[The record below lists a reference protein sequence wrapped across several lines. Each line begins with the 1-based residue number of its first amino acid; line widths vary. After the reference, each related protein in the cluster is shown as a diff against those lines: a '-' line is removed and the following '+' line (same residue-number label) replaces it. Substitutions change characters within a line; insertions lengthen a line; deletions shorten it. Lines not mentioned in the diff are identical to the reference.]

1 MADGEGSSEQDDVSF
16 LRTEDMVIL
25 SCTATGERVC
35 LAAEGFGNRTCFLE
49 NIADKNNP
57 PNLSQGV
64 FVIEQALSVRALQ
77 ELVTAAA
84 SEEGSAAVGKGTGSG
99 HRTLLY
105 GNAVLLY
112 HQNSMMY
119 LACLST
125 SSSKDKLAFD
135 VGLQEHSKGESC
147 WWTIHPA
154 SKQRSEGEKVR
165 VGDDLILVSVAT
177 ERYLQATR
185 EDEQSIVNASFH
197 VTHWSVLPF
206 GTGLSRLKFVACVFG
221 GEVLRFFHGGDECLS
236 IPSTWSDQPGQN
248 IVVYEGGSVTSQAR
262 SLWRLELARTKW
274 SGGYIN
280 WFHPMRIRHI
290 TTGRYLGINEQNELV
305 LLPRDEATVAATAF
319 YLREEKD
326 DNKVIL
332 EDKDL
337 EVIGTPLIKY
347 GDSTVIVQHIETG
360 LWLSYRA
367 FEIKKKGVGKVEVKQ
382 ATLHEEGKM
391 DDGLVFYRS
400 QEEESRTAR
409 VIRKCSHLFNIF
421 IKGLDCIQQ
430 SRRHS
435 ILLRTVNLK
444 EMISCLED
452 LINYFAYPEDDL
464 EHEERQVC
472 LRALRNRQDLFQEE
486 GILNLILDAIDKIT
500 VITSQGYMVALAGE
514 EAGQDWEI
522 ISGYLYQLLA
532 AVIKGNHTNC
542 SQFANSH
549 RLNWLFS
556 RLGSAGEGTG
566 MLDVLHCV
574 LIDSPEALNVMKEE
588 HIKVI
593 IALLEKYGRDPKVL
607 DVLRS
612 LCIGNGTAVRSS
624 QNNICD
630 YLLPGRNLLL
640 QTQLVDHVSSA
651 RPNIFVGHVEGSAMY
666 QRFYYEVTL
675 DHIEQVS
682 HLNPHLRLGWAN
694 TKGYVSFP
702 GGGEKWGGNGVG
714 DDLYSYGFDG
724 SYLWTGGRY
733 TLVNPQDSEPPIK
746 KGDVVGCALDLTVPI
761 ITFYI
766 NGRQVNGAFTGFN
779 LDGMFFPV
787 VSASAKLSARFL
799 LGGEHGRLKYPPPEG
814 YSPVSECLL
823 PFQTLTID
831 PCFYFGEQHKATLA
845 GPLLIQDD
853 VAFVPK
859 PVDTS
864 SIQLPGYIEQVRDKL
879 AENIHE
885 MWAMNKIEQGWTYSE
900 RRDDLRLHHP
910 CLTSFEK
917 LPPNEKRYDATLALQ
932 TLKTVLALGYH
943 ITLDKPPSRI
953 RSVRL
958 PNDPFL
964 QSNGYKP
971 APLDLSQVSL
981 TPKLEEL
988 VYQLAENTHN
998 IWARERIQQGW
1009 TYGLNEDPDMH
1020 RSPHLVSYA
1029 NVDEAIKK
1037 ANMDTASETIR
1048 TLLVYG
1054 YILEAPTGDQ
1064 AEAAAAAEEA
1074 AKKGVANRTYRL
1086 EKTNAVTSGK
1096 WYFEME
1102 VLTTG
1107 PMRVG
1112 WMETSSPPNIELGS
1126 DDKSWAFD
1134 GYHHQKHFS
1143 GYCESYGRKVQAGDV
1158 IGVMLDLHDKGISF
1172 SLNGELMMDA
1182 SGSETAFSDVQG
1194 EAFVPALTL
1203 GVGQKAHLV
1212 FGHDIN
1218 QLKFFTTYGLQEGYE
1233 PFCVNMERPVT
1244 FWYTKDQPIFENND
1258 DLPDSTIDV
1267 TRIPAGSETP
1277 PCLKIASKMFEQCE
1291 KANWEFLRLS
1301 LPVVCD
1307 QEFIE
1312 EDEKAARWEEVKN
1325 RQSRIHHGDLQP
1337 PSALQS
1343 SLVDTGFSLSDI
1355 KELHYTN
1362 EEGVEADEGLAP
1374 KEPGKTTPEPAAQA
1388 PEGGGEDIPPEPSER
1403 KKRGKSPFRFF
1414 SKKRDASSERARSK
1428 GRTPEPSGNT
1438 LEVPHGAKKTRSPS
1452 VRLSN
1457 AADGKLIPPAIPER
1471 QGAGEE
1477 IREEDLFDPECLKLM
1492 NEYFYGVRIFPGQDP
1507 AHVYIGWVTTQY
1519 HIHDTAFDQSK
1530 VRSVIVQEYTEEGL
1544 VQSAVERHSCYMF
1557 RADELHA
1564 EVTSEAGGKG
1574 ASQGMFIGC
1583 FIDTSTGFITLQ
1595 CDGKDTRHKYRMEPG
1610 TKLFPGVFLEPT
1622 SKEVLQIELGRTPT
1636 TLPLSAAVL
1645 QNSDKHV
1652 VPQMPPRLRVQILKA
1667 NQWSRVP
1674 NINLRIHAL
1683 KLSDI
1688 RGWSM
1693 LAEDAVPMLALHIP
1707 EEDRCIDILEL
1718 IEYEKLLS
1726 FHAQSLALYCAVCYQ
1741 SNYRAAHT
1749 LCSHVDQKQLLYAMQ
1764 NEYMSGPLRM
1774 GFYNLLISLHL
1785 ESFANTMEVT
1795 QNEFIVPLSPNLKEM
1810 YQDETVGNSMSITH
1824 TESVRPI
1831 MSMSDISQSGAI
1843 ETASIHSMLASPIP
1857 HEIHHHSTNI
1867 ETIKG
1872 LASPYFPLDVA
1883 REFVMTALG
1892 DAVKTNQV
1900 HNRDPI
1906 GGSNENLFVPLLKLV
1921 DKLLLV
1927 GILQDEDILK
1937 LLIMIDPQTWDPEF
1951 DVEGKDADRK
1961 GLLQMKIAE
1970 GVKLQLCYVLHHLLD
1985 IQKRH
1990 RVENIISFA
1999 MDYVGEIQQDQLRR
2013 YIEIKQSDLPS
2024 SVAAKK
2030 TREFRCPPREQ
2041 MNAILGFK
2049 NWTDEELE
2057 ESPCCE
2063 ELRNKLIEFH
2073 DYLMSR
2079 AKIPGGGEEEGG
2091 SEETTADDSKGV
2103 VSKVLSILSGSKEE
2117 APEAPPAEPAELDC
2131 PDKFKKVLV
2140 ETIVWWAAETFIETP
2155 VLIREMFSL
2164 LLRQY
2169 NSVGELMTALEKTYV
2184 ISSQTSKDVGT
2195 LWLCLSK
2202 VRALLP
2208 VQMSQEEEELMR
2220 ELLWTLVNNHLF
2232 FQHPDLIR
2240 ILCVH
2245 ENVMAVMMNTLGR
2258 RAQAQ
2263 SETQVAEGEAAQAKE
2278 KDTSHE
2284 MVVGCCKFLCYFC
2297 RSGHQNQKA
2306 MFEHLPFLLENSN
2319 ILLSRPSLRGTT
2331 PLDVAYSSLMDNTEL
2346 ALALR
2351 EHHLEKIAVYLSRCG
2366 LQSNSELV
2374 ERGYPDLGWDPVEGE
2389 RYLDFLRFCVW
2400 VGGESVEENANLVIR
2415 LLIRRP
2421 ECLGPALRG
2430 EGEGLLCAIIDAN
2443 KMSER
2448 IAAQRLGAEAEG
2460 AVPIDHPMPAGDDD
2474 EDYIDTGAAILN
2486 FYCTLVDLMG
2496 RCAPEA
2502 NVIAQGKNDSLR
2514 ARAIL
2519 RSLVPLEDLQGVLSL
2534 RFTLSNTAADEGRSD
2549 IPPGLIPAHKQSVV
2563 LFLERVYGMD
2573 NKDLFFSLL
2582 EDAFLPDL
2590 RAATML
2596 DKSDG
2601 SESEMGLA
2609 LNRYIGNSILPA
2621 LISHSSFYSEAEQH
2635 APLLD
2640 ATLHT
2645 VYRLSKCKI
2654 LTKGQREA
2662 VSDFLIALTREMQPA
2677 MLLPLLRKLTIDVS
2691 KLSEYTT
2698 VALRLLTLHY
2708 ERCSK
2713 YYNTSSNTPGTA
2725 SEEEKRLTMILFT
2738 NIFDS
2743 LAKMEYDPELFSK
2756 ALPCLSAIGCSLP
2769 PDYSLTHGYEDELY
2783 NTSSCAEGPYNPMPI
2798 DTTGVELS
2806 TDIATL
2812 LDKFSEHYHDAWAS
2826 RKLEN
2831 GWSYSDTY
2839 TFEEK
2844 GHPRLKPYL
2853 MLSDYERERYKEPV
2867 RDALKAL
2874 LAINWNIE
2882 YESMESSNSSAREQ
2896 IHRQDTT
2903 DIYNYNP
2910 QPVDMTNLTL
2920 SREMQNMAERLAENA
2935 HDIWAKRKKDEL
2947 EACGGGFPPQMVPY
2961 DMLTEKEK
2969 RKDRFRSVELL
2980 KYLQFM
2986 GYRLCRS
2993 HGSGDD
2999 GGAAAGAVE
3008 RRFAY
3013 SLLGK
3018 LLQYLDCAAINMKL
3032 LKPSSSLSRRSSFK
3046 TSTKDVKFF
3055 SKVVLPFMEKYFS
3068 TNRNYFL
3075 AVALTTNMVGAASLK
3090 EKEMVASLFCK
3101 LANLMRLKL
3110 VCFGS
3115 DTKVT
3120 VKCLQV
3126 IVRAVDA
3133 KTLTKNL
3140 PEFVRT
3146 SMLTFFNNA
3155 AVDLEYCIHCLQEG
3169 KYAYIRGTHLKT
3181 SASLNYV
3188 QTVLLPVLTSL
3199 FDHTA
3204 ACEFGQ
3210 DLLLDEIQ
3218 VACYKILAALYQLGT
3233 DLSLDGGK
3241 TFMKKEIDR
3250 HRPAIGN
3257 ALGAFAATFP
3267 VAYLEPMMNKNNPWS
3282 IHNRIA
3288 DQSLEAQEI
3297 IVKMETA
3304 IPSLETL
3311 IKEVEKFVD
3320 EEGKHSDMPHIID
3333 VILPMLCSYLPFWWN
3348 QGPDNVNPSEGNH
3361 VTGVTCEHMNQLLR
3375 LVLRLIMY
3383 HVGVENAPWM
3393 TRIAGYTQQ
3402 IIINSSEE
3410 LLRDP
3415 YLPLAERV
3423 YKRTEH
3429 MYNKEENLRSFL
3441 KSSTEDTSQVE
3452 GQLQEEWQL
3461 LTRDIYAFYPLLI
3474 KYVDQQ
3480 RNQWLKNSVPEAED
3494 VYNRVAS
3501 IFHIWS
3507 NSQYFRREE
3516 TNFISQNE
3524 IDNMTLIMPTGSTRN
3539 RNAAMAETSGGGGGG
3554 GGGKVKQ
3561 AGPPPYMPKKKKRAG
3576 GKKISKEKELAS
3588 SLMVACLKRLLPVG
3602 LNLFAGK
3609 EQELVQHCK
3618 EKFLAK
3624 VNEAEIF
3631 DFAKT
3636 QLTLPDRI
3644 DPSDAMN
3651 WQHIL
3656 YSRLGGGR
3664 VPREEDEDKKIV
3676 PTVDDTVE
3684 RIVAMAKVLY
3694 GLHIACTPP
3703 ASRSGW
3709 RKLLSFARKRAAIAC
3724 LRSVPFYNIR
3734 RHRAVNLFLRTYREF
3749 WLSDENVGQEV
3760 VIEDLTQSFEE
3771 AESKKKEAEEDEGKP
3786 DQLTQ
3791 LVTTFSRKAT
3801 TEHSGVL
3808 ADDPLYMS
3816 YAEIM
3821 AKSCGEEEEEGGDEE
3836 GGEEEGGNEDPAAAI
3851 NEQELEKQKLLFHQ
3865 ARLSNR
3871 GVAEMVLLHIS
3882 ASRGQPGDMVMRT
3895 LELGIS
3901 ILRGGNVDI
3910 QATML
3915 NYLKEKKDASFF
3927 LSIAGLM
3934 NSCSVLDLDAFERN
3948 TKAEGLGVG
3957 ADGCAGEKNMHD
3969 AEFTCALF
3977 RFIQLTCEG
3986 HNLDWQNYLRTQA
3999 GNTTT
4004 VNVINCTVDY
4014 LLRLQE
4020 SIMDF
4025 YWHYSSKEIID
4036 PAGKTNFFKA
4046 IGVASQVF
4054 NTLTEV
4060 IQGPCVGNQQTLAHS
4075 RLWDAVGGF
4084 LFLFAHMQDKLS
4096 KHSCQV
4102 DLLKELLNLQ
4112 KDMVIMMLSMLEGNV
4127 VNGTI
4132 GKQMV
4137 DTLVESASNVE
4148 MIVRFFNLF
4157 LRLKEVTSSASFQE
4171 LDINKDGTVTPKEF
4185 KEKMEQQKNY
4195 TTEEINFLLM
4205 CCDTNHD
4212 GKIDY
4217 VEFTERFH
4225 NPAKDIGF
4233 NLAVLLTNL
4242 SEHMPND
4249 PRLARFL
4256 ETAGS
4261 VLNYFEPFLG
4271 RIEIMGSSKRI
4282 ERVYFEIKEENIDQW
4297 EKPQIKDSKR
4307 NFFFDVVTEGD
4318 KEKLE
4323 AFVNFC
4329 EDAIF
4334 EMQHAAA
4341 LMEEEDDA
4349 MAKKAAADGLKY
4361 LSEEE
4366 EEKTGMDLIKSKIS
4380 GVKDHILEGLSVFAP
4395 SNVKKKIKEMKQMSS
4410 SELAVGFC
4418 KLLFLLMYHSAFG
4431 VCYVLHKVWI
4441 AIMGLMQG
4449 PPTEK
4454 GAAKEEEKS
4463 GPLVPLAIPALP
4475 EPEAEAPPPEE
4486 EEPKA
4491 EEEAGT
4497 GAIPLDMLGDEKV
4510 KPILDA
4516 VIDLK
4521 KEEVTIEEAFA
4532 ATKVGEKKEVESAQ
4546 AAAMEEAEAEPSAAA
4561 AEPPPVAQE
4570 SLGASI
4576 KTSQPSLP
4584 STSTPV
4590 ISVSSHHASKVSNPS
4605 AALPS
4610 NAPMKGHKLSPSK
4623 SKDHITSSHPASLP
4637 YPSGCPPIP
4646 EHSAVASF
4654 QSAED
4659 TVRSA
4664 SIAGQVR
4671 KSQTLPSMA
4680 TDSAKKIS
4688 HTSSVSH
4695 SISYPVP
4702 SRHTKGEDSSTSD
4715 NDKKLSRA
4723 SLSSTHSSSSLHTPV
4738 VGISTSA
4745 SAPPSSSVHEM
4756 ASSKT
4761 SSPAPHKPIS
4771 SSFTSSSYV
4780 DLRSDSSGLI
4790 SSSASHIGSPLSSS
4804 PGLTVMPSSSSM
4816 ILSSTSEVNV
4826 TEYPSPSIP
4835 HSHSSPVVTK
4845 IISPEHLAISSSK
4858 STTPVTS
4865 TITIQSSIS
4874 SQSLQPSSHYAGHSI
4889 SGHYSL
4895 TRSQTDPSSI
4905 SLLSFSD
4912 HSTPSTVLISDH
4924 LMTADDPAAS
4934 DIHPFEAMAAHHLIA
4949 SQSMESHLTTSE
4961 LTSSDSF
4968 FMGSPTMSHSQS
4980 SLLDSHLFTSPSA
4993 PQDTSLLN
5001 PGLIDASQLTPSPPT
5016 PTQPHPPDIPPQ
5028 PPTPEPQPI
5037 LNPPTTPE
5045 KRILQKVVCF
5055 MVDLSGYNKRIVS
5068 LLARNFYNLKYAAL
5082 VLAFCINFILLFF
5095 KATAI
5100 ESDEEEEEETAS
5112 SPFDFGS
5119 GDLLGSGD
5127 DAVLGDDA
5135 AEDLGSGNFTLE
5147 DDGEEE
5153 EEDEEETEEWIHMD
5167 DRYFYLVH
5175 ILRIFSVTHSIV
5187 ATCMLLAYYNLKIPL
5202 VIFKRE
5208 KEVARRLE
5216 FDGVYVAEQPED
5228 DDIKAHWDKLVI
5240 SAKSFPNNYWDKFV
5254 KKKVREKY
5262 SETYDFDA
5270 ISNLLGMETTM
5281 SFKHEEASTGIV
5293 GYLTSVDWRYQLWK
5307 AGVTITDNQFLYNLW
5322 YLTFSLLGNINYFF
5336 FAAHLLDVAVSIPSL
5351 KTILQ
5356 SVTHNGKQLIL
5367 TCMLLTITVYLY
5379 TVIAFNFFR
5388 KFYVSEEDEVVD
5400 QKCHDMLTCFTFHLY
5415 KGVRAGG
5422 GIGDEIE
5429 APDGDEYELY
5439 RIIFDITFFF
5449 FIIVILLA
5457 IIQGLIIDAFGELR
5471 DQLESVKE
5479 NLESNCFICGIGSD
5493 YFDAVPHGFDMH
5505 VLKEHNLANYMF
5517 FLMHLINKDET
5528 EYTGQ
5533 ETYVWNMYQQRCWDF
5548 FPVGDCFRK
5557 QYEEEL
5563 SGGGS
5568 SS

>member
-3554 GGGKVKQ
+3554 GGGKVK
-3561 AGPPPYMPKKKKRAG
+3561 KKKKRAG

-3694 GLHIACTPP
+3694 GLHIIDHPSTMKEVW
-3703 ASRSGW
+3703 RSVV
-3709 RKLLSFARKRAAIAC
+3709 SMQRKRAILAC
-3724 LRSVPFYNIR
+3724 FRQTSLHMMP

-4148 MIVRFFNLF
+4148 LILRYFDMF
-4157 LRLKEVTSSASFQE
+4157 LKLRDLTSSTTFQE

-4491 EEEAGT
+4491 EEEPEPEPA
-4497 GAIPLDMLGDEKV
+4497 P
-4510 KPILDA
+4510 
-4516 VIDLK
+4516 
-4521 KEEVTIEEAFA
+4521 EEET
-4532 ATKVGEKKEVESAQ
+4532 VGEKKEVESAQ

-4561 AEPPPVAQE
+4561 AEPPPVAQ
-4570 SLGASI
+4570 
-4576 KTSQPSLP
+4576 
-4584 STSTPV
+4584 
-4590 ISVSSHHASKVSNPS
+4590 
-4605 AALPS
+4605 
-4610 NAPMKGHKLSPSK
+4610 
-4623 SKDHITSSHPASLP
+4623 
-4637 YPSGCPPIP
+4637 
-4646 EHSAVASF
+4646 
-4654 QSAED
+4654 
-4659 TVRSA
+4659 
-4664 SIAGQVR
+4664 
-4671 KSQTLPSMA
+4671 
-4680 TDSAKKIS
+4680 
-4688 HTSSVSH
+4688 
-4695 SISYPVP
+4695 
-4702 SRHTKGEDSSTSD
+4702 
-4715 NDKKLSRA
+4715 
-4723 SLSSTHSSSSLHTPV
+4723 
-4738 VGISTSA
+4738 
-4745 SAPPSSSVHEM
+4745 
-4756 ASSKT
+4756 
-4761 SSPAPHKPIS
+4761 
-4771 SSFTSSSYV
+4771 
-4780 DLRSDSSGLI
+4780 
-4790 SSSASHIGSPLSSS
+4790 
-4804 PGLTVMPSSSSM
+4804 
-4816 ILSSTSEVNV
+4816 
-4826 TEYPSPSIP
+4826 
-4835 HSHSSPVVTK
+4835 
-4845 IISPEHLAISSSK
+4845 
-4858 STTPVTS
+4858 
-4865 TITIQSSIS
+4865 
-4874 SQSLQPSSHYAGHSI
+4874 
-4889 SGHYSL
+4889 
-4895 TRSQTDPSSI
+4895 
-4905 SLLSFSD
+4905 
-4912 HSTPSTVLISDH
+4912 
-4924 LMTADDPAAS
+4924 
-4934 DIHPFEAMAAHHLIA
+4934 
-4949 SQSMESHLTTSE
+4949 
-4961 LTSSDSF
+4961 
-4968 FMGSPTMSHSQS
+4968 
-4980 SLLDSHLFTSPSA
+4980 
-4993 PQDTSLLN
+4993 
-5001 PGLIDASQLTPSPPT
+5001 
-5016 PTQPHPPDIPPQ
+5016 
-5028 PPTPEPQPI
+5028 
-5037 LNPPTTPE
+5037 
-5045 KRILQKVVCF
+5045 
-5055 MVDLSGYNKRIVS
+5055 VDLSGYNKRIVS

>member
-1 MADGEGSSEQDDVSF
+1 MADSEGSSEQDDVSF
-16 LRTEDMVIL
+16 LRTEDMVCL
-25 SCTATGERVC
+25 SSTAIGERVC

-57 PNLSQGV
+57 PDLCQGV
-64 FVIEQALSVRALQ
+64 FLIEQALSVRALQ

-84 SEEGSAAVGKGTGSG
+84 SEEEQGTVGKGTGSG

-105 GNAVLLY
+105 GNAVLLR
-112 HQNSMMY
+112 HMNSMMY

-125 SSSKDKLAFD
+125 SSSRDKLAFD
-135 VGLQEHSKGESC
+135 VGLQEHSMGESC

-274 SGGYIN
+274 AGGYIN

-305 LLPRDEATVAATAF
+305 LLHRDEATLAATSF

-337 EVIGTPLIKY
+337 EVIGVPLIKY
-347 GDSTVIVQHIETG
+347 GDSTVIVQHVETG
-360 LWLSYRA
+360 LWLSYKA
-367 FEIKKKGVGKVEVKQ
+367 FEIKKKGVGKVEIKQ
-382 ATLHEEGKM
+382 ATLQEEGKM

-400 QEEESRTAR
+400 QEEESRTGR
-409 VIRKCSHLFNIF
+409 VIRKCSHLFNTF
-421 IKGLDCIQQ
+421 IKGLDSIQT
-430 SRRHS
+430 SRRIS
-435 ILLRTVNLK
+435 ILLKMVSLK
-444 EMISCLED
+444 EMIHCLED

-464 EHEERQVC
+464 EHNERQVA

-500 VITSQGYMVALAGE
+500 VITGQGFMVALAGE
-514 EAGQDWEI
+514 EAGMDWDV

-607 DVLRS
+607 DVLCS
-612 LCIGNGTAVRSS
+612 LCVGNGTAVRSS

-651 RPNIFVGHVEGSAMY
+651 RPNIFVGQVEGSAIY
-666 QRFYYEVTL
+666 QRWYYEVTL
-675 DHIEQVS
+675 DHIEQSS
-682 HLNPHLRLGWAN
+682 HLPPHLRIGWAN
-694 TKGYVSFP
+694 TKGYVSYP

-724 SYLWTGGRY
+724 SFLWTGGRY
-733 TLVNPQDSEPPIK
+733 TLVNPIDSVPFIK
-746 KGDVVGCALDLTVPI
+746 KGDVIGCALDLTVPI
-761 ITFYI
+761 ITFYV

-799 LGGEHGRLKYPPPEG
+799 LGGEHGRLKYPPPDG
-814 YSPVSECLL
+814 HSPVSECLL
-823 PFQTLTID
+823 PFQTLAID
-831 PCFYFGEQHKATLA
+831 PCFYFGEQHKGTLA
-845 GPLLIQDD
+845 GPLPIQDD
-853 VAFVPK
+853 LVFVPK
-859 PVDTS
+859 PVDTT

-917 LPPNEKRYDATLALQ
+917 LPPSEKRYDATLALQ

-958 PNDPFL
+958 SNDPFL

-971 APLDLSQVSL
+971 QPLDLSQVSL

-988 VYQLAENTHN
+988 VDELAQNTHN
-998 IWARERIQQGW
+998 IWAKERILQGW
-1009 TYGLNEDPDMH
+1009 TYGLNEDPEMR
-1020 RSPHLVSYA
+1020 RSPHLVSYL
-1029 NVDEAIKK
+1029 NVDDAIKK
-1037 ANMDTASETIR
+1037 ANRDTASETIR

-1054 YILEAPTGDQ
+1054 YLLEAPTGEQ
-1064 AEAAAAAEEA
+1064 AEGTAAAEGD
-1074 AKKGVANRTYRL
+1074 KQGMGHRTYRL
-1086 EKTNAVTSGK
+1086 EKPNAVTSGK

-1102 VLTTG
+1102 VLTSG
-1107 PMRVG
+1107 PMRIG
-1112 WMETSSPPNIELGS
+1112 WVEVSSQPGKELGS

-1134 GYHHQKHFS
+1134 GFRHTKNHL
-1143 GYCESYGRKVQAGDV
+1143 GVTESYGRRIHIGDIV
-1158 IGVMLDLHDKGISF
+1158 GVMLDLHDRTISF

-1182 SGSETAFSDVQG
+1182 SGSETAFNEVQG
-1194 EAFVPALTL
+1194 EAFVPACTL
-1203 GVGQKAHLV
+1203 GVGQRAHMV
-1212 FGHDIN
+1212 FGQDIN
-1218 QLKFFTTYGLQEGYE
+1218 HLKFFTTYGLQEGYE

-1258 DLPDSTIDV
+1258 DFHDSTIEV

-1277 PCLKIASKMFEQCE
+1277 PCLKISSKMFEQCE

-1301 LPVVCD
+1301 LPVVCED
-1307 QEFIE
+1307 VFIE
-1312 EDEKAARWEEVKN
+1312 EEEKAQRWMEVRK
-1325 RQSRIHHGDLQP
+1325 RQHTLKHGEVQP
-1337 PSALQS
+1337 SIAFQS

-1355 KELHYTN
+1355 KELHYSN
-1362 EEGVEADEGLAP
+1362 EEGVEADEGMAKKAIAEEKP
-1374 KEPGKTTPEPAAQA
+1374 KIDSAGKLTTEAAT
-1388 PEGGGEDIPPEPSER
+1388 EGGEEAPAESNDR

-1414 SKKRDASSERARSK
+1414 SKKRDASGDRARSK
-1428 GRTPEPSGNT
+1428 GRTPEPSGSN
-1438 LEVPHGAKKTRSPS
+1438 LDVPRPPRKNRSPS
-1452 VRLSN
+1452 VRV
-1457 AADGKLIPPAIPER
+1457 AQGGEGKLMPPAIPER
-1471 QGAGEE
+1471 QQTVTEE
-1477 IREEDLFDPECLKLM
+1477 VREEEMFDSECLKLM

-1519 HIHDTAFDQSK
+1519 HIHDTTFDQSK
-1530 VRSVIVQEYTEEGL
+1530 VRSVIVQEYTEEGHI
-1544 VQSAVERHSCYMF
+1544 QSAVERHSCYMF

-1564 EVTSEAGGKG
+1564 EVTSDTGGKG

-1583 FIDTSTGFITLQ
+1583 FIDTATGFITLQ

-1622 SKEVLQIELGRTPT
+1622 SKETLQIELGRTPT

-1652 VPQMPPRLRVQILKA
+1652 IPQMPPRLKVQILKPH
-1667 NQWSRVP
+1667 QWSRVP
-1674 NINLRIHAL
+1674 NTSLKIHAL

-1718 IEYEKLLS
+1718 IEYDKLLS
-1726 FHAQSLALYCAVCYQ
+1726 FHSHTLALYCAVCYQ

-1764 NEYMSGPLRM
+1764 SEYMSGPLRM

-1795 QNEFIVPLSPNLKEM
+1795 QNEFIVPLRPELKEIYAQEEM
-1810 YQDETVGNSMSITH
+1810 GNSMSATH
-1824 TESVRPI
+1824 TESVRPL
-1831 MSMSDISQSGAI
+1831 MSMSDI
-1843 ETASIHSMLASPIP
+1843 
-1857 HEIHHHSTNI
+1857 STNI

-1872 LASPYFPLDVA
+1872 LSSPHFPLDVA
-1883 REFVMTALG
+1883 REFVMCALSE
-1892 DAVKTNQV
+1892 AVKTNQV

-1927 GILQDEDILK
+1927 GILQDDDITK
-1937 LLIMIDPQTWDPEF
+1937 LLIMIDPRTWDP
-1951 DVEGKDADRK
+1951 DYDAEGKDENRK
-1961 GLLQMKIAE
+1961 GLVDMEIAE

-1985 IQKRH
+1985 LQKRH
-1990 RVENIISFA
+1990 RVESLIAFA
-1999 MDYVGEIQQDQLRR
+1999 HDYVGEVQQDQLRR

-2049 NWTDEELE
+2049 NLNDEELE
-2057 ESPCCE
+2057 ETPCGE
-2063 ELRNKLIEFH
+2063 DLRKKLLDYH
-2073 DYLMSR
+2073 DRLMTK
-2079 AKIPGGGEEEGG
+2079 AKIPAGPEEEGDA
-2091 SEETTADDSKGV
+2091 EESPSPESKGV
-2103 VSKVLSILSGSKEE
+2103 VSKFVMILGGQKEE
-2117 APEAPPAEPAELDC
+2117 VTEEVVAAEPEVLD
-2131 PDKFKKVLV
+2131 PADKFKKVLV
-2140 ETIVWWAAETFIETP
+2140 DTIVRWASESFIETP

-2164 LLRQY
+2164 LVRQY
-2169 NSVGELMTALEKTYV
+2169 NSIGEMMAALEKTYV
-2184 ISSQTSKDVGT
+2184 ISSNTKKDVET

-2208 VQMSQEEEELMR
+2208 VQMSQEEEALMR
-2220 ELLWTLVNNHLF
+2220 ELLWTLVNNHIF

-2258 RAQAQ
+2258 RAQAAG
-2263 SETQVAEGEAAQAKE
+2263 ETQTQEGEVTQTKE

-2284 MVVGCCKFLCYFC
+2284 MVVACCKFLCYFC
-2297 RSGHQNQKA
+2297 RTGRQNQKA
-2306 MFEHLPFLLENSN
+2306 MFDHLPFLLENSY
-2319 ILLSRPSLRGTT
+2319 ILLSRPSLRGST

-2374 ERGYPDLGWDPVEGE
+2374 EKGYPDLGWDPVEGE

-2430 EGEGLLCAIIDAN
+2430 EGEGLLRAIMDAN

-2474 EDYIDTGAAILN
+2474 EDYIDTGAAILA

-2534 RFTLSNTAADEGRSD
+2534 RFTLSNTAAEEGRSD
-2549 IPPGLIPAHKQSVV
+2549 IPPGLIPAHKQSIV

-2573 NKDLFFSLL
+2573 DKELFFSLL
-2582 EDAFLPDL
+2582 EHAFLLDL
-2590 RAATML
+2590 RAATSL

-2621 LISHSSFYSEAEQH
+2621 LIKHSNFYSEADQH

-2654 LTKGQREA
+2654 LTKGQREG
-2662 VSDFLIALTREMQPA
+2662 VSDFLVALTREMQPA
-2677 MLLPLLRKLTIDVS
+2677 ALLPLLRKLTIDVS

-2708 ERCSK
+2708 ERCGK
-2713 YYNTSSNTPGTA
+2713 YYGTSSNTPGTA
-2725 SEEEKRLTMILFT
+2725 SEEEKRLTMMLFT

-2756 ALPCLSAIGCSLP
+2756 ALPCLSAIGCALP
-2769 PDYSLTHGYEDELY
+2769 PDYSLTHGHEEELY
-2783 NTSSCAEGPYNPMPI
+2783 NTSSCSEGPYKPTPI
-2798 DTTGVELS
+2798 DTTDVHLDE
-2806 TDIATL
+2806 DIQDL
-2812 LDKFSEHYHDAWAS
+2812 IKKFSEHYHDAWAS
-2826 RKLEN
+2826 RKLES
-2831 GWSYSDTY
+2831 GWSYGETWSG
-2839 TFEEK
+2839 EEK
-2844 GHPRLKPYL
+2844 LHPRLKPFN
-2853 MLSDYERERYKEPV
+2853 MLSDYERERYREPV
-2867 RDALKAL
+2867 RDAIKAL
-2874 LAINWNIE
+2874 LAIKWKIE
-2882 YESMESSNSSAREQ
+2882 YESEGVSTSGREQ
-2896 IHRQDTT
+2896 LHRQDTS
-2903 DIYNYNP
+2903 DLYNYNP

-2935 HDIWAKRKKDEL
+2935 HDIWAKRKKEEV
-2947 EACGGGFPPQMVPY
+2947 EACGGGIHPQMVPY

-2986 GYRLCRS
+2986 GYKLTRG
-2993 HGSGDD
+2993 HGDGEDP
-2999 GGAAAGAVE
+2999 GGASGAVE

-3013 SLLGK
+3013 SLLEK
-3018 LLQYLDCAAINMKL
+3018 LLQYLDSAAVNMKL
-3032 LKPSSSLSRRSSFK
+3032 LKPSTNYSRRSSFK

-3055 SKVVLPFMEKYFS
+3055 SKVVLPLMEKYFS

-3075 AVALTTNMVGAASLK
+3075 AVAMTNNMVGSASLK

-3101 LANLMRLKL
+3101 LANLMRTKST
-3110 VCFGS
+3110 CIGS

-3126 IVRAVDA
+3126 IVRSVDA
-3133 KTLTKNL
+3133 KTLAKSL
-3140 PEFVRT
+3140 PEFIRT

-3155 AVDLEYCIHCLQEG
+3155 AIDMEHCIQCLQEG

-3181 SASLNYV
+3181 SASLNYI

-3233 DLSLDGGK
+3233 DLTLDSGK
-3241 TFMKKEIDR
+3241 TFMKKELDR
-3250 HRPAIGN
+3250 HRPSIGN
-3257 ALGAFAATFP
+3257 CLGAFAATFP
-3267 VAYLEPMMNKNNPWS
+3267 VAFLEPMMNKNNPWS

-3297 IVKMETA
+3297 ISKMDTA
-3304 IPSLETL
+3304 MPNLEAVL
-3311 IKEVEKFVD
+3311 KQVEKFV
-3320 EEGKHSDMPHIID
+3320 EEESKHSDHPYIID

-3361 VTGVTCEHMNQLLR
+3361 VSMVTCEHMNQLLR

-3383 HVGVENAPWM
+3383 NVGVENAPWM

-3415 YLPLAERV
+3415 YLPLADRV
-3423 YKRTEH
+3423 HKRADY
-3429 MYNKEENLRSFL
+3429 MFNKEENLRSFL
-3441 KSSTEDTSQVE
+3441 KSTTEDTSQVE
-3452 GQLQEEWQL
+3452 SQLQEEWQL

-3474 KYVDQQ
+3474 KYVDQH
-3480 RNQWLKNSVPEAED
+3480 RNYWLKNGVPEAED
-3494 VYNRVAS
+3494 VYNRVAQ

-3524 IDNMTLIMPTGSTRN
+3524 IDNMTLIMPTTSSRN
-3539 RNAAMAETSGGGGGG
+3539 RQATAPDPVGNT
-3554 GGGKVKQ
+3554 GGKVKQ
-3561 AGPPPYMPKKKKRAG
+3561 PGMPVIVKKKKRSGA
-3576 GKKISKEKELAS
+3576 KKTNKEKELAS

-3602 LNLFAGK
+3602 LNLFAGR
-3609 EQELVQHCK
+3609 EQEIVQHCK
-3618 EKFLAK
+3618 EKHLAK
-3624 VNEAEIF
+3624 VAENEIL
-3631 DFAKT
+3631 DFVKT
-3636 QLTLPDRI
+3636 QLTLPDKY
-3644 DPSDAMN
+3644 DPADAMN
-3651 WQHIL
+3651 WQHTL

-3664 VPREEDEDKKIV
+3664 TPREDEEDKKLV

-3694 GLHIACTPP
+3694 GLHIIDHPQT
-3703 ASRSGW
+3703 SKEVWRSVV
-3709 RKLLSFARKRAAIAC
+3709 SIQRKRAVIAC
-3724 LRSVPFYNIR
+3724 FRQTSLHMMP
-3734 RHRAVNLFLRTYREF
+3734 RHRAVNLFLRTYREY

-3771 AESKKKEAEEDEGKP
+3771 AESKKKEAEEEEGKP

-3791 LVTTFSRKAT
+3791 LVTTFSHKAT
-3801 TEHSGVL
+3801 TEHTGVL
-3808 ADDPLYMS
+3808 AEDPLYMT

-3821 AKSCGEEEEEGGDEE
+3821 AKSCGEEEEEGEGDEG
-3836 GGEEEGGNEDPAAAI
+3836 GGEEESGNEDPAAAL

-3865 ARLSNR
+3865 ARLANR
-3871 GVAEMVLLHIS
+3871 GVAEMVLLHVS
-3882 ASRGQPGDMVMRT
+3882 AARGQPSEMVMMT
-3895 LELGIS
+3895 LKLGIA
-3901 ILRGGNVDI
+3901 ILRGGNVDV
-3910 QATML
+3910 QAAML

-3927 LSIAGLM
+3927 LSISGLM

-4036 PAGKTNFFKA
+4036 PAGKSNFFKA

-4096 KHSCQV
+4096 KHSSQV

-4148 MIVRFFNLF
+4148 LILKYFDMF
-4157 LRLKEVTSSASFQE
+4157 LKLKDLTGSTTFQD
-4171 LDINKDGTVTPKEF
+4171 LDMNKDGTVTPMEF

-4205 CCDTNHD
+4205 CCDCNHD

-4225 NPAKDIGF
+4225 NPAKEIGF

-4297 EKPQIKDSKR
+4297 EKPQIKESKR
-4307 NFFFDVVTEGD
+4307 GFFYAIVTEGD

-4349 MAKKAAADGLKY
+4349 LAKKSSADALKY

-4366 EEKTGMDLIKSKIS
+4366 EEKTGMELIKSKII
-4380 GVKDHILEGLSVFAP
+4380 GFKDQVSETLAVLAP
-4395 SNVKKKIKEMKQMSS
+4395 SNVKKKLKELKQMSI
-4410 SELAVGFC
+4410 SELLMGFC
-4418 KLLFLLMYHSAFG
+4418 RLLFMIMYHSVFG
-4431 VCYVLHKVWI
+4431 IFYMSKKIWV

-4449 PPTEK
+4449 PPAEQ
-4454 GAAKEEEKS
+4454 ASQKEQKA

-4475 EPEAEAPPPEE
+4475 EIREGEPGLPAIEHKPEGEQLSLEAKPEEPGEDEKMKPVLEALAELKEDISPEEAIAALKSIESSSDANDTAAEKKAVEKQQEEAMQEAEEQPTT
-4486 EEPKA
+4486 A
-4491 EEEAGT
+4491 E
-4497 GAIPLDMLGDEKV
+4497 
-4510 KPILDA
+4510 
-4516 VIDLK
+4516 
-4521 KEEVTIEEAFA
+4521 
-4532 ATKVGEKKEVESAQ
+4532 
-4546 AAAMEEAEAEPSAAA
+4546 
-4561 AEPPPVAQE
+4561 AEPPPVAQP
-4570 SLGASI
+4570 LF
-4576 KTSQPSLP
+4576 P
-4584 STSTPV
+4584 STS
-4590 ISVSSHHASKVSNPS
+4590 SSSPHSPPS
-4605 AALPS
+4605 ASSCSPARLPS
-4610 NAPMKGHKLSPSK
+4610 PL
-4623 SKDHITSSHPASLP
+4623 SHP
-4637 YPSGCPPIP
+4637 PISQHP
-4646 EHSAVASF
+4646 GLSE
-4654 QSAED
+4654 E
-4659 TVRSA
+4659 
-4664 SIAGQVR
+4664 SIATLDTLSDTSTSTGIFSSSTSPGDETTRVR
-4671 KSQTLPSMA
+4671 KSITLPTFRPGTSGGVTHSASHQSSFTHSRTSHTQSSVMSSPQSYDLTSPLSLSSKSMQFTPEPLICKRGVFSSLQPTPTRVPVSMLTRTRHTTSPPA
-4680 TDSAKKIS
+4680 IPAQSDFSSELRPTTSKSIPS
-4688 HTSSVSH
+4688 SLCHSVVTSSV
-4695 SISYPVP
+4695 
-4702 SRHTKGEDSSTSD
+4702 DTSD
-4715 NDKKLSRA
+4715 NAGSSSSGLSHLKSPSQSILSSSISPLQFPQ
-4723 SLSSTHSSSSLHTPV
+4723 SLSSPAVSLLQADPSPQGTTTSPSSTAAMSIVTSTHSSQPADLPSLKPICTSSLQ
-4738 VGISTSA
+4738 
-4745 SAPPSSSVHEM
+4745 SSS
-4756 ASSKT
+4756 ST
-4761 SSPAPHKPIS
+4761 LPN
-4771 SSFTSSSYV
+4771 
-4780 DLRSDSSGLI
+4780 
-4790 SSSASHIGSPLSSS
+4790 
-4804 PGLTVMPSSSSM
+4804 PSSSSSQT
-4816 ILSSTSEVNV
+4816 LSPSHQTHIEQEEDVISISISTADTGQQAASPKPPTIFFPSHSLPGPASLHEHGLCP
-4826 TEYPSPSIP
+4826 PSP
-4835 HSHSSPVVTK
+4835 
-4845 IISPEHLAISSSK
+4845 
-4858 STTPVTS
+4858 
-4865 TITIQSSIS
+4865 
-4874 SQSLQPSSHYAGHSI
+4874 
-4889 SGHYSL
+4889 
-4895 TRSQTDPSSI
+4895 
-4905 SLLSFSD
+4905 D
-4912 HSTPSTVLISDH
+4912 HHAFL
-4924 LMTADDPAAS
+4924 
-4934 DIHPFEAMAAHHLIA
+4934 HP
-4949 SQSMESHLTTSE
+4949 
-4961 LTSSDSF
+4961 
-4968 FMGSPTMSHSQS
+4968 G
-4980 SLLDSHLFTSPSA
+4980 
-4993 PQDTSLLN
+4993 N
-5001 PGLIDASQLTPSPPT
+5001 VDASQLTPTPPT
-5016 PTQPHPPDIPPQ
+5016 PTQPHPSDTPSTRSPTPTSP
-5028 PPTPEPQPI
+5028 PPTHSSKAKPWV
-5037 LNPPTTPE
+5037 
-5045 KRILQKVVCF
+5045 LQRLLSFK
-5055 MVDLSGYNKRIVS
+5055 VDLSSYNKRAVS
-5068 LLARNFYNLKYAAL
+5068 FLARNFYNLKYAAL

-5095 KATAI
+5095 KASAI
-5100 ESDEEEEEETAS
+5100 TEDVEEEEEVTVMN
-5112 SPFDFGS
+5112 PFAFGS

-5127 DAVLGDDA
+5127 EAVLGDDA
-5135 AEDLGSGNFTLE
+5135 VEAELGSGNFTLGGDE
-5147 DDGEEE
+5147 EEEEE
-5153 EEDEEETEEWIHMD
+5153 EEDAEEWVHMD
-5167 DRYFYLVH
+5167 DRYFYLEH
-5175 ILRIFSVTHSIV
+5175 ILRLFSVTHSLV
-5187 ATCMLLAYYNLKIPL
+5187 ALCMLLAYYNLKMPL

-5208 KEVARRLE
+5208 KDVARRLE

-5254 KKKVREKY
+5254 KKKVRQKY

-5281 SFKHEEASTGIV
+5281 SFKQEEASTGII
-5293 GYLTSVDWRYQLWK
+5293 GYLTSVDWRYQIWK
-5307 AGVTITDNQFLYNLW
+5307 AGVTVTDNQFLYNLW
-5322 YLTFSLLGNINYFF
+5322 YLTFSILGNINYFF

-5367 TCMLLTITVYLY
+5367 TCMLLTIIVYCY

-5388 KFYVSEEDEVVD
+5388 KFYVSEEDDVVD
-5400 QKCHDMLTCFTFHLY
+5400 QKCHDMLTCFVFHLY

-5429 APDGDEYELY
+5429 APDGDEYEFY

-5479 NLESNCFICGIGSD
+5479 NLESYCFICGIGSD

-5568 SS
+5568 AS

>member
-305 LLPRDEATVAATAF
+305 LLPREEATVAATAF

-347 GDSTVIVQHIETG
+347 GDSTVIVQHMETG

-452 LINYFAYPEDDL
+452 LINYFAYPEDEL

-500 VITSQGYMVALAGE
+500 VITSQGYLVALAGE
-514 EAGQDWEI
+514 EAGQDWEV

-845 GPLLIQDD
+845 GALLIQDD

-981 TPKLEEL
+981 TSKLEEL
-988 VYQLAENTHN
+988 TYQLAENTHN

-1074 AKKGVANRTYRL
+1074 AKKGAINRTYRL

-1112 WMETSSPPNIELGS
+1112 WMETSSPPNTELGS

-1134 GYHHQKHFS
+1134 GYHEEKWYA
-1143 GYCESYGRKVQAGDV
+1143 GVADSYGHKWQVGDV
-1158 IGVMLDLHDKGISF
+1158 VGVCLDIVDRTISF

-1194 EAFVPALTL
+1194 DAFVPALTL
-1203 GVGQKAHLV
+1203 GIGQKAHLV

-1244 FWYTKDQPIFENND
+1244 FWYTKDQPTFENND

-1312 EDEKAARWEEVKN
+1312 EDEKAARWDEVKN

-1374 KEPGKTTPEPAAQA
+1374 KEPGKTTPEPAALA
-1388 PEGGGEDIPPEPSER
+1388 PEGGGEDVPPEPSER

-1414 SKKRDASSERARSK
+1414 SKKRDASAERARSK
-1428 GRTPEPSGNT
+1428 GRAPEPSGNT
-1438 LEVPHGAKKTRSPS
+1438 LEVPHGGKKTRSPS

-1900 HNRDPI
+1900 ANRDPI

-1937 LLIMIDPQTWDPEF
+1937 LLIMIDPRTWDPEF
-1951 DVEGKDADRK
+1951 DAEADADRK

-2049 NWTDEELE
+2049 NLTDEEME

-2063 ELRNKLIEFH
+2063 ELRNKLVEFH

-2091 SEETTADDSKGV
+2091 SEETPADDSKGV

-2169 NSVGELMTALEKTYV
+2169 NSVGELMAALEKTYV

-2743 LAKMEYDPELFSK
+2743 LAKMEYDPELFGK

-2798 DTTGVELS
+2798 DTNGVELS

-2839 TFEEK
+2839 TYEEK

-2882 YESMESSNSSAREQ
+2882 YESMESTNSTAREQ

-2903 DIYNYNP
+2903 DLYNYNP
-2910 QPVDMTNLTL
+2910 QPVDMTNLAL

-2986 GYRLCRS
+2986 GYRLGRA

-3075 AVALTTNMVGAASLK
+3075 AVALTTNIVGAASLK

-3361 VTGVTCEHMNQLLR
+3361 VSGVTCEHMNQLLR

-3539 RNAAMAETSGGGGGG
+3539 RSAAMAETSGGGGGG
-3554 GGGKVKQ
+3554 GGGKVK
-3561 AGPPPYMPKKKKRAG
+3561 KKKKRSG

-3618 EKFLAK
+3618 EKFLAR

-3636 QLTLPDRI
+3636 QLTLPDKT

-3694 GLHIACTPP
+3694 GLHIIDHPSTTKEVW
-3703 ASRSGW
+3703 RSVV
-3709 RKLLSFARKRAAIAC
+3709 SMQRKRAILAC
-3724 LRSVPFYNIR
+3724 FRQTSLHMMP

-3821 AKSCGEEEEEGGDEE
+3821 AKSCGEEEEEGEEEE
-3836 GGEEEGGNEDPAAAI
+3836 GAEEGGNEDPAATI

-4148 MIVRFFNLF
+4148 LILRYFDMF
-4157 LRLKEVTSSASFQE
+4157 LKLRDLTSSTTFQE
-4171 LDINKDGTVTPKEF
+4171 LDMNKDGTVTPKEF

-4341 LMEEEDDA
+4341 LMEEEDDV
-4349 MAKKAAADGLKY
+4349 MAKKASADGLKY

-4366 EEKTGMDLIKSKIS
+4366 EEKTGMDLIKSKIG

-4395 SNVKKKIKEMKQMSS
+4395 SNVKKKIKEMKQMSA

-4454 GAAKEEEKS
+4454 GAEKEEEKS

-4475 EPEAEAPPPEE
+4475 EPEGEAPPPED

-4532 ATKVGEKKEVESAQ
+4532 ATKPEPEPAPEEETVGEKKEVESAQ

-4561 AEPPPVAQE
+4561 AEPPPVAQ
-4570 SLGASI
+4570 
-4576 KTSQPSLP
+4576 
-4584 STSTPV
+4584 
-4590 ISVSSHHASKVSNPS
+4590 
-4605 AALPS
+4605 
-4610 NAPMKGHKLSPSK
+4610 
-4623 SKDHITSSHPASLP
+4623 
-4637 YPSGCPPIP
+4637 
-4646 EHSAVASF
+4646 
-4654 QSAED
+4654 
-4659 TVRSA
+4659 
-4664 SIAGQVR
+4664 
-4671 KSQTLPSMA
+4671 
-4680 TDSAKKIS
+4680 
-4688 HTSSVSH
+4688 
-4695 SISYPVP
+4695 
-4702 SRHTKGEDSSTSD
+4702 
-4715 NDKKLSRA
+4715 
-4723 SLSSTHSSSSLHTPV
+4723 
-4738 VGISTSA
+4738 
-4745 SAPPSSSVHEM
+4745 
-4756 ASSKT
+4756 
-4761 SSPAPHKPIS
+4761 
-4771 SSFTSSSYV
+4771 
-4780 DLRSDSSGLI
+4780 
-4790 SSSASHIGSPLSSS
+4790 
-4804 PGLTVMPSSSSM
+4804 
-4816 ILSSTSEVNV
+4816 
-4826 TEYPSPSIP
+4826 
-4835 HSHSSPVVTK
+4835 
-4845 IISPEHLAISSSK
+4845 
-4858 STTPVTS
+4858 
-4865 TITIQSSIS
+4865 
-4874 SQSLQPSSHYAGHSI
+4874 
-4889 SGHYSL
+4889 
-4895 TRSQTDPSSI
+4895 
-4905 SLLSFSD
+4905 
-4912 HSTPSTVLISDH
+4912 
-4924 LMTADDPAAS
+4924 
-4934 DIHPFEAMAAHHLIA
+4934 
-4949 SQSMESHLTTSE
+4949 
-4961 LTSSDSF
+4961 
-4968 FMGSPTMSHSQS
+4968 
-4980 SLLDSHLFTSPSA
+4980 
-4993 PQDTSLLN
+4993 
-5001 PGLIDASQLTPSPPT
+5001 
-5016 PTQPHPPDIPPQ
+5016 
-5028 PPTPEPQPI
+5028 
-5037 LNPPTTPE
+5037 
-5045 KRILQKVVCF
+5045 
-5055 MVDLSGYNKRIVS
+5055 VDLSGYNKRIVS

-5095 KATAI
+5095 KASAI

-5153 EEDEEETEEWIHMD
+5153 EEEEEETEEWIHMD

-5187 ATCMLLAYYNLKIPL
+5187 ASCMLLAYYNLKIPL

-5563 SGGGS
+5563 SSGGS